1 MEGVGSAKTTI
12 LFKFKFLRS
21 ILFVFGRRI
30 IPVFALG
37 APEGNDVSHN
47 PLPLLDQQLLAIQ

>member
-1 MEGVGSAKTTI
+1 MKGMGSAKTTI

-30 IPVFALG
+30 IPVLALST
-37 APEGNDVSHN
+37 PEGDDVSHDL
-47 PLPLLDQQLLAIQ
+47 LPLLDQQYTIQ